1 MAALPGTGSS
11 LSMGTVRNYFG
22 LSGTV
27 TLGIGAHIFT
37 QCNMTKHSNFRN
49 VWWLAEPN
57 KWGTA
62 PWRRTMDRDEGQ
74 AHSISPSDGVNT
86 INII

>member
-27 TLGIGAHIFT
+27 TLGGLGAHIVPNVT
-37 QCNMTKHSNFRN
+37 SNIQLSATFGGWQN
-49 VWWLAEPN
+49 PN

-62 PWRRTMDRDEGQ
+62 SGVEPGSDEGPG
-74 AHSISPSDGVNT
+74 AIYPAPDGVNT
-86 INII
+86 I